1 MPLEIES
8 KMEKDKLIL
17 KMSGVLDIS
26 TVELLQN
33 SINHLGEIK
42 KVICDFENI
51 RFVDSTGV
59 GSIVSVIR
67 ACRKDEISIKIN
79 SILPEVFEVL
89 DILGLPEIFGEET
102 FEVKQV

>member
-1 MPLEIES
+1 MSLEIER
-8 KMEKDKLIL
+8 KKENDIMIL
-17 KMSGVLDIS
+17 QMSGVLDIS

-59 GSIVSVIR
+59 GGIASVIR
-67 ACRKDEISIKIN
+67 ACRKNEITIKIN
-79 SILPEVFEVL
+79 NILPEVFEVL

>member
-8 KMEKDKLIL
+8 KMEKDMLIL

-26 TVELLQN
+26 TVDLLQN
-33 SINHLGEIK
+33 SINHLDEIK

-59 GSIVSVIR
+59 GSIANVIKV
-67 ACRKDEISIKIN
+67 CLQNKVSIKVN
-79 SILPEVFEVL
+79 NILPEVFEVL

-102 FEVKQV
+102 FEVKQL

>member
-8 KMEKDKLIL
+8 RMEKDMMIL

-33 SINHLGEIK
+33 SINHLGEIN
-42 KVICDFENI
+42 KVIYDFDSI
-51 RFVDSTGV
+51 KFVDSTGV
-59 GSIVSVIR
+59 GGIASVIR
-67 ACRKDEISIKIN
+67 ECQKNKVTIKIN
-79 SILPEVFEVL
+79 NILPEVFEVL

>member
-1 MPLEIES
+1 MPLKIES
-8 KMEKDKLIL
+8 KMEKDMLIL
-17 KMSGVLDIS
+17 QMSGVLDIA

-42 KVICDFENI
+42 KIICDFDNI
-51 RFVDSTGV
+51 KFVDSTGV
-59 GSIVSVIR
+59 GSIASVIR
-67 ACRKDEISIKIN
+67 ECRKNEVSIKIN
-79 SILPEVFEVL
+79 NILPEVFEVL